1 MVAADGSGMSRK
13 EEGCSDKLHR
23 TNITMLPQ
31 HATHAAR
38 SIHSVVSF
46 PQSIAAADQAEME
59 QWWAMHRFPANV
71 LTRLLQQNPAI
82 TDMQDLGEVDEDM
95 LRESGMPYAQ
105 FQDFY
110 GVVRTDRMVTRLC
123 PKGHS
128 LSIANGLPSYYSG
141 LGWECDVCNGRLE
154 RDTSRVLHCENFDL

>member
-38 SIHSVVSF
+38 SIHSIHSIHSVVSF

-59 QWWAMHRFPANV
+59 QWWAMNRFPANV

-82 TDMQDLGEVDEDM
+82 TDMEDLGLVDEDM
-95 LRESGMPYAQ
+95 LRNVFGLYAVVLGASYLRMGAAMPRA
-105 FQDFY
+105 
-110 GVVRTDRMVTRLC
+110 RLK
-123 PKGHS
+123 KGS
-128 LSIANGLPSYYSG
+128 
-141 LGWECDVCNGRLE
+141 
-154 RDTSRVLHCENFDL
+154 

>member
-82 TDMQDLGEVDEDM
+82 TDMQDLGEVDDQAPVETVVHQPAAQI
-95 LRESGMPYAQ
+95 LLEEGNGASLINCNKATVIAQSG
-105 FQDFY
+105 
-110 GVVRTDRMVTRLC
+110 
-123 PKGHS
+123 
-128 LSIANGLPSYYSG
+128 
-141 LGWECDVCNGRLE
+141 
-154 RDTSRVLHCENFDL
+154 